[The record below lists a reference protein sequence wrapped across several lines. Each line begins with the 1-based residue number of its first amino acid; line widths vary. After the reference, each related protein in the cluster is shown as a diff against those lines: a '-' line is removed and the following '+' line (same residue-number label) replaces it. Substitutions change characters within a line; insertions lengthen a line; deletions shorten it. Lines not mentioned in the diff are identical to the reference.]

1 MQLSYDPFFQKNKIE
16 CKRFD
21 FCDECEALKL
31 DDNGKWT
38 CSAGFE
44 ANLSDFDFEK
54 FDFAKPTGE
63 AS

>member
-1 MQLSYDPFFQKNKIE
+1 MTTKNKDDQFFQKNKIE

-21 FCDECEALKL
+21 FCDECEALNL
-31 DDNGKWT
+31 DDHGKWT

-54 FDFAKPTGE
+54 PTGE